1 MPRGPGVTGIS
12 PPSWMPAGSGIMGL
26 RPESSELDACW
37 LAASKPVS
45 SLYISQMRK
54 SRPGRLNDLPEVT
67 ECFCVGCSLAMS
79 LAGYLVDV
87 PVSLDRKSVV

>member
-12 PPSWMPAGSGIMGL
+12 PPSWIPAGLGVMGH
-26 RPESSELDACW
+26 RAESSELDACW

-54 SRPGRLNDLPEVT
+54 SRLGRLNELPEVR
-67 ECFCVGCSLAMS
+67 EAVRGR
-79 LAGYLVDV
+79 AGVCWVEAL
-87 PVSLDRKSVV
+87 

>member
-54 SRPGRLNDLPEVT
+54 SRPGRLNDLPAVT
-67 ECFCVGCSLAMS
+67 EAARGRAGVCWAEHALQSLNVW
-79 LAGYLVDV
+79 L
-87 PVSLDRKSVV
+87 RR

>member
-26 RPESSELDACW
+26 RPESSELDASW

-54 SRPGRLNDLPEVT
+54 SWPGRLNDLPEVT
-67 ECFCVGCSLAMS
+67 EAARGRAGVCWAAHALKSLNVWLRRRS
-79 LAGYLVDV
+79 F
-87 PVSLDRKSVV
+87 